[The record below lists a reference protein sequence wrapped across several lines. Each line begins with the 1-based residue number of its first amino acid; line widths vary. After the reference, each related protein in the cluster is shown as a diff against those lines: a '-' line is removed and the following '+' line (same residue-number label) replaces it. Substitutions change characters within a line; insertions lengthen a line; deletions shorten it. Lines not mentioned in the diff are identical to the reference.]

1 MRAKVN
7 IEIQVADDADLNNLF
22 FERIKTSLNA
32 LIRDDC
38 NAVNAG
44 TARLSASAGGTPSF
58 TPNLGDV
65 VTGYILFL
73 QADKEC
79 TVVLNGGAETQTI
92 KPSGAYPGQLFIHG
106 SFTASPVIE
115 NQSTTDVCTLTYC
128 IVGIAAEA

>member
-7 IEIQVADDADLNNLF
+7 IEIQVATDSDMNNLLF
-22 FERIKTSLNA
+22 DRIKTSLNQ
-32 LIRDDC
+32 LILDDC
-38 NAVNAG
+38 NAQNG
-44 TARLSASAGGTPSF
+44 GQARLSASGGGTPSF

-65 VTGYILFL
+65 VTGKLLFL

-79 TVVLNGGAETQTI
+79 TVVLNGGAETHTI

-106 SFTASPVIE
+106 EFTASPVVT
-115 NQSTTDVCTLTYC
+115 NVNTTDVCTLTYC